1 MHTLLITPSHSAPSS
16 GERRVGKVRIGLV
29 KRTARRLLNMYPDL
43 FTEDFEHNKQV
54 VARLVD
60 VGSKKLRNQIAGY
73 VTRLIRLYKRTGK
86 LQMLLEQQRAEE
98 IRETLLAQAP
108 TEEKAEAISSE
119 SIAQALEKSSGEQQ

>member
-1 MHTLLITPSHSAPSS
+1 M
-16 GERRVGKVRIGLV
+16 GKVRIGLV

-60 VGSKKLRNQIAGY
+60 AGSKKLRNQIAGY

-98 IRETLLAQAP
+98 IRESLLAQAP
-108 TEEKAEAISSE
+108 TEEKAEAVSSE